1 MSDSGRSRVRADTLG
16 LPRATDVV
24 GRFVRPRALAA
35 GRPRR
40 VDRLY
45 CMYTH
50 NTCIFDTRRRD
61 NVAVSRVRVYNIIA
75 VRAHT
80 HTNTRARIRN
90 RMMVVPRTRRDALP
104 VFNAIW
110 FCFFFFSVVG
120 GGRRR
125 GVGRPDGVCRRTAA
139 GRPRATA
146 VVRLTSNTSRTRSPA
161 SFNIYAHRRRQ
172 QVVRPFP

>member
-110 FCFFFFSVVG
+110 FCFFFFFGG
-120 GGRRR
+120 GGRPSSRR
-125 GVGRPDGVCRRTAA
+125 GASGRRLPTYGRRSSTRH
-139 GRPRATA
+139 GSRP
-146 VVRLTSNTSRTRSPA
+146 
-161 SFNIYAHRRRQ
+161 AHVEHVAHTFAR
-172 QVVRPFP
+172 VF